1 MSQELKIIN
10 FMGVRKLTSG
20 ISIFLVIASL
30 ASIFLGNGLKGGLDF
45 TGGTQLEVLFDRPA
59 NLEQI
64 RGLLEEEGLT
74 SPVAVLFGSDAE
86 VMIRTQD
93 EMKVKGRE
101 DVQQQLSSLAAVATV
116 VDVIR
121 PSREQEGFAEVLVI
135 SGITAEALQAA
146 SVFTEAAF
154 GRVAISTADS
164 NTAEGT
170 TTESPNTLVAIEKP
184 LSSFYVDKLISNM
197 EAATGADIQ
206 IRSSEFVGPQIG
218 AELRDDGGLGL
229 LCAFILVFLYVAV
242 QFQWKFSVGAI
253 AALMHDVIITLGI
266 FSVFQLDF
274 DLTVLAAILAL
285 IGYSINDTI
294 VIYDR
299 IRENFRILRKMD
311 SVDVINISLTQ
322 TLGRSI
328 MTSMTVF
335 IVLVCLFIFGGELLR
350 GFSTAL
356 IIGVIVGTY
365 SSIYIAANITV
376 ALDIAKEDLMP
387 KEKEGA
393 EFDETP

>member
-10 FMGVRKLTSG
+10 FMSVRKITSG
-20 ISIFLVIASL
+20 ISIFLVLASL
-30 ASIFLGNGLKGGLDF
+30 ISIFFGNGIKGGLDF
-45 TGGTQLEVLFDRPA
+45 TGGTQLEVLFDRHA
-59 NLEQI
+59 DLEQV
-64 RGLLEEEGLT
+64 RGMLEEEGLK

-101 DVQQQLSSLAAVATV
+101 ALQQQIAAQIPTATI
-116 VDVIR
+116 VDVVR
-121 PSREQEGFAEVLVI
+121 PTREQEGFADVVVINNANADLLTQKNIFPAQDYGRVL
-135 SGITAEALQAA
+135 ITAD
-146 SVFTEAAF
+146 
-154 GRVAISTADS
+154 GDK
-164 NTAEGT
+164 
-170 TTESPNTLVAIEKP
+170 TLVAIEQS
-184 LSSFYVDKLISNM
+184 LSHVYVSNLIGRM
-197 EAATGADIQ
+197 EALTGAKIQ

-218 AELRDDGGLGL
+218 EELRDDGGLGL

-253 AALMHDVIITLGI
+253 GALIHDVIITLGF
-266 FSVFQLDF
+266 FSFFQWDF
-274 DLTVLAAILAL
+274 DLTVLAALLAL

-311 SVDVINISLTQ
+311 PLEVINISITQ
-322 TLGRSI
+322 TLGRSV

-335 IVLVCLFIFGGELLR
+335 IVLVCLFVFGGELLR

-376 ALDIAKEDLMP
+376 ALGIAKEDLMP
-387 KEKEGA
+387 KVKEGA